1 MSDYDKA
8 KTEEHA
14 SGSFIYENKQ
24 VKPEVISIKPV
35 QAHKPETIF
44 MENEYYQIEV
54 VIEVDDA
61 QT

>member
-1 MSDYDKA
+1 MSDYEKT
-8 KTEEHA
+8 KTEEHV

-24 VKPEVISIKPV
+24 VRPEVISIKSV
-35 QAHKPETIF
+35 QTDKPETIF

-54 VIEVDDA
+54 VIEVGDA